1 MSGRRTEGFEA
12 VKAGRRA
19 LGERGPWVTYL
30 ACPEEPV
37 RLLRGPA
44 LLAALDPRA
53 HRKPNGDP
61 LFWDFFVQTPEGY
74 RLEVL
79 KQGRAEGPVRPVFWA
94 RIMAGGA
101 VELARPVGS
110 RIFTPGHLAL
120 GSHGVALEA
129 MGLFTFCAWL
139 YRQVGY
145 EGRVRAG
152 LTADRVGGLVLDPHP
167 DGEAGEAP
175 LSTDTPVHEGSL
187 SVAALAAGGPDLVC
201 AFLDSLYREAAGVPC
216 PHFRAGGSLRQS
228 GGAAPQGGG

>member
-1 MSGRRTEGFEA
+1 MSGRGTEAYEE
-12 VKAGRRA
+12 VKAARRA

-44 LLAALDPRA
+44 LLAALDLRA

-79 KQGRAEGPVRPVFWA
+79 KQGRAEGPVRLVFWA
-94 RIMAGGA
+94 RIRPEGA
-101 VELARPVGS
+101 VEMARPVGS
-110 RIFTPGHLAL
+110 RIFTPGRIALA
-120 GSHGVALEA
+120 SHGMALEA
-129 MGLFTFCAWL
+129 MGLFAFCAWL

-145 EGRVRAG
+145 EGVAWAG
-152 LTADRVGGLVLDPHP
+152 LAADRVGGLVLDPHP

-175 LSTDTPVHEGSL
+175 LSTDTPAHEGSL

-201 AFLDSLYREAAGVPC
+201 AFLDGLYREAAGVPC
-216 PHFRAGGSLRQS
+216 PHFRAGGSLRQT
-228 GGAAPQGGG
+228 GRGAPLGGG